1 MRVIY
6 ILLQKGNMRL
16 MKDNARLYRM
26 IRLSKLQKE
35 NPNPNPKTHFAL
47 ETLAEAAIS
56 LQDPEAAHD
65 AVDIP
70 NLMQVEEIPEGQK

>member
-1 MRVIY
+1 MRGMY
-6 ILLQKGNMRL
+6 ILLQKRNMRL
-16 MKDNARLYRM
+16 MKDNARLYKM
-26 IRLSKLQKE
+26 IKLSKLQKE

-65 AVDIP
+65 VVAIP
-70 NLMQVEEIPEGQK
+70 NPMQVEELPEGQK